1 MYPFSTHEYRA
12 LFARHFLNGGGL
24 SKDGNFEL
32 LPDNRAVLV
41 GMKPVLNGQEI
52 TDFGEL
58 APGTDIATAHASLK
72 LSGVQTV
79 QYDYIRK
86 DSPLFTTLAQL
97 TGASVPIEQETS
109 PTISLPTSWD
119 AYLESLDR
127 TDRKELKRK
136 FKRLDTVTHSF
147 HVTRTITDTDFARFI
162 HLHRISDTAKNQFMT
177 EPMKE
182 FFWDLVQLPIPGWSQ
197 TLATLTLN
205 NSVSASV
212 LLFENTD
219 QVLMYN
225 SGYDPEQ
232 KFYSVGLLLKAWI
245 IKYAIE
251 SGKKVVDFLRGNERY
266 KYDLGAKDVTLYRF
280 TFSV

>member
-1 MYPFSTHEYRA
+1 MYPFSTREYRA
-12 LFARHFLNGGGL
+12 LFIRHFSGGAV

-32 LPDNRAVLV
+32 LPDKRAVLV
-41 GMKPVLNGQEI
+41 GMKPVLNSQEI

-58 APGTDIATAHASLK
+58 APGTDITATHATLK
-72 LSGVQTV
+72 ESGVHTV
-79 QYDYIRK
+79 QYDYIRE
-86 DSPLFTTLAQL
+86 DSPLFATLSKL
-97 TGASVPIEQETS
+97 PGAHTPIQQETS
-109 PTISLPTSWD
+109 PSIALPANWEG
-119 AYLESLDR
+119 YLESLDR

-136 FKRLDTVTHSF
+136 FKRLDTVPHAF
-147 HVTRTITDTDFARFI
+147 QVVRTITEADFAQFI

-177 EPMKE
+177 DPMKE
-182 FFWDLVQLPIPGWSQ
+182 FFWDLVQLSIPGWSQ

-212 LLFENTD
+212 LLFENND

-251 SGKKVVDFLRGNERY
+251 SGKKIVDFLRGNERY
-266 KYDLGAKDVTLYRF
+266 KYDLGAKDVKLYRF
-280 TFSV
+280 ILSV

>member
-12 LFARHFLNGGGL
+12 LFARHFLNGGKI

-32 LPDNRAVLV
+32 LPDNSAVLI
-41 GMKPVLNGQEI
+41 GMKPVLNNQEI

-58 APGTDIATAHASLK
+58 SEGTDIDGIHSSLK
-72 LSGVQTV
+72 SEGVNTV
-79 QYDYIRK
+79 QYDYIRE
-86 DSPLFTTLAQL
+86 DSTFFAELSKRSTTSPVQ
-97 TGASVPIEQETS
+97 QETS
-109 PTISLPTSWD
+109 PHIVLPTSWD
-119 AYLESLDR
+119 VYLERLDR

-136 FKRLDTVTHSF
+136 FKRLDTVSHSF
-147 HVTRTITDTDFARFI
+147 HVTRTITESDFARFI

-182 FFWDLVQLPIPGWSQ
+182 FFWDLVQLPIPTWSQ
-197 TLATLTLN
+197 TLATLSLN

-266 KYDLGAKDVTLYRF
+266 KYDLGAKDVKLYRF